1 MYSIQNYLST
11 HWRAYHRYDIDFWDL
26 TYRQST
32 CELLG
37 PTHYTHVYHFFF
49 MGLKLNCLSTLYLLQ
64 VWVRLFAHS
73 GTVAGPSCIVQK
85 RTSVPMDTTTV
96 TSLRTA
102 MICLKATTAPAD
114 RATYSAGIFNNFHS
128 QTISLTFP
136 RLSSLFIF
144 SYLTLFFSVS
154 GQCEPV
160 CAQGCVNGTCVSP
173 GVCQCHFGFVGENC
187 SSQCRC
193 NKHSNCKSISQL
205 DTCLECK
212 NNTKVL
218 KSFIVYCYW
227 KYQ

>member
-1 MYSIQNYLST
+1 
-11 HWRAYHRYDIDFWDL
+11 
-26 TYRQST
+26 
-32 CELLG
+32 
-37 PTHYTHVYHFFF
+37 
-49 MGLKLNCLSTLYLLQ
+49 
-64 VWVRLFAHS
+64 
-73 GTVAGPSCIVQK
+73 
-85 RTSVPMDTTTV
+85 MDTTTV

-114 RATYSAGIFNNFHS
+114 RAMYSAGIFNTFHS
-128 QTISLTFP
+128 QTIALTLP
-136 RLSSLFIF
+136 RLSSSYIF
-144 SYLTLFFSVS
+144 SSLTLFFSVT

-173 GVCQCHFGFVGENC
+173 GVCHCHFGFVGENC

-218 KSFIVYCYW
+218 RFYCILLFY
-227 KYQ
+227 YYCLL